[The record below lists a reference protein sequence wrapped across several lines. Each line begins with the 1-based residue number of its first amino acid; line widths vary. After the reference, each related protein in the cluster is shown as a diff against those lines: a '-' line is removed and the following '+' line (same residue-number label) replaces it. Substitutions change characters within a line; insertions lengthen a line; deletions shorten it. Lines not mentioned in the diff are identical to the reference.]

1 MKTDFHEL
9 KELLKQISLQIT
21 CNNLGLPSKIESNQ
35 LVSIDQKNE
44 AKQMKKLFKKN
55 GGYHK
60 TKTRNN
66 KQEQLLFEDAIIA
79 LYKHYFY
86 SHLLNSNEDY
96 KLDLD
101 DFKIKDKIFLDHVQK
116 LNGYLL
122 NSINNYSYKNPIIKI
137 KQRIR
142 HIRSLSWP
150 TYRDFKQEIKKSQM
164 GIEDKNAIKLQNNTN
179 DDIRYKYLNALL
191 QHEEN
196 DNILF
201 FLNKFQLDHEENE
214 NKIKKNRKKAIFKND
229 VHHVRKR
236 KRCLKKSSNNKQYQL
251 TFPPK
256 KNK

>member
-1 MKTDFHEL
+1 MTTNTTTNLQFLFIRLKELELEVKETKDEVKSMKTDFHEL

-66 KQEQLLFEDAIIA
+66 KQEQLL
-79 LYKHYFY
+79 
-86 SHLLNSNEDY
+86 
-96 KLDLD
+96 
-101 DFKIKDKIFLDHVQK
+101 
-116 LNGYLL
+116 
-122 NSINNYSYKNPIIKI
+122 
-137 KQRIR
+137 

-251 TFPPK
+251 NFPPK
-256 KNK
+256 KINEIGSFHPFHPNSSKTEK